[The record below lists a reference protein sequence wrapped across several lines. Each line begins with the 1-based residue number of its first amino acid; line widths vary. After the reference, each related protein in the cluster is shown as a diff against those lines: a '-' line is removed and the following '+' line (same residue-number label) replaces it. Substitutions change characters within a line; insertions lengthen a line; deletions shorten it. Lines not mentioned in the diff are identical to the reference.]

1 MAAHLSFA
9 SWILHEVIVPR
20 ASYEYKLKS
29 ALWLCPEPHGP
40 TRLTFQ
46 EPYGPIRAT
55 FQEPY
60 GHSNPTWIP
69 ATMAPAVWLMRFID
83 DAPAVL
89 AVWIFFDGLS
99 GPGATHRN

>member
-1 MAAHLSFA
+1 MKF
-9 SWILHEVIVPR
+9 IFQEP
-20 ASYEYKLKS
+20 YERS
-29 ALWLCPEPHGP
+29 NPTCPEPHGP

-46 EPYGPIRAT
+46 EPYGNTRAT

-89 AVWIFFDGLS
+89 AVWIFFEGLP
-99 GPGATHRN
+99 GPGATHRS